1 MSISRRDVLR
11 AIASL
16 PLFAKAGFAAQKG
29 PAVSRPPLSM
39 TLTGQALMK
48 HPLCDA
54 PYAGFAEVIA
64 EVQRGDLAFTD
75 LEVAIRTPQSGAPTR
90 NNSFLH
96 ETSPVVLECLRDI
109 GFDLLALSNN
119 HAWDLGTAGILAT
132 RDAVADAG
140 FAHAG
145 TGANL
150 DEASAAGIW
159 EGEARVALVSMAS
172 GKIVEGG
179 AATENRP
186 GVNEVRL
193 SDDDVVDPDD
203 HYRVVRSIEKAAAES
218 DYVIAYLHNHQW
230 RGDMTVTREWVRNFA
245 KDCAIAGAD
254 VFVSHGA
261 PLLHGIEMFQG
272 KPLMYGLGSFVF
284 HSHTEPGYYLPEV
297 WQSAIVHLD
306 FDGDGLDQLTVIP
319 IALNEIGDDAKHH
332 LETRGRPRIA
342 SGGKGAYILQRL
354 RQRSAELGTDLRIDS
369 GRLLLNR

>member
-1 MSISRRDVLR
+1 MSISRRNVLR
-11 AIASL
+11 TIASL
-16 PLFAKAGFAAQKG
+16 PLFANAGFAAQQG
-29 PAVSRPPLSM
+29 LTAGQPPLSL

-48 HPLCDA
+48 HPLCDT
-54 PYAGFAEVIA
+54 PYAGFAEVVA
-64 EVQRGDLAFTD
+64 EIQRGDLAFTD
-75 LEVAIRTPQSGAPTR
+75 LEVAIQTPKSGAPTR

-96 ETSPVVLECLRDI
+96 ATSPIVLECLRDM
-109 GFDLLALSNN
+109 GFDMLALSNN
-119 HAWDLGTAGILAT
+119 HAWDLGNAGILAT
-132 RDAVADAG
+132 REAVADAG
-140 FAHAG
+140 FAYAG

-159 EGEARVALVSMAS
+159 EGAARVALVSMAS

-193 SDDDVVDPDD
+193 SDDDIVDPDD
-203 HYRVVRSIEKAAAES
+203 HQRIVSSIEKAATDS
-218 DYVIAYLHNHQW
+218 DYVIVYLHNHQW
-230 RGDMTVTREWVRNFA
+230 RGDMTVTRKWVRDFA
-245 KDCAIAGAD
+245 KDCAVAGAD

-261 PLLHGIEMFQG
+261 PLLHGIEMFHG
-272 KPLMYGLGSFVF
+272 KPLMYGLGSLVF

-306 FDGDGLDQLTVIP
+306 FDGDGLEQLIAVP

-342 SGGKGAYILQRL
+342 RGSMGASILERL
-354 RQRSAELGTDLRIDS
+354 SQRSAELGTRLRIDG
-369 GRLLLNR
+369 GRLLLDR